1 VLESLLIRNIN
12 LPTSVKK
19 TIESKINAE
28 QDAQNGFVL
37 QKRSKKQNVVEGI
50 ADYQRIISTGLTKLR
65 YETIKAQK
73 NWLRQIT
80 PNHFMNGKNDSSILS
95 DNSFFQSLFGYLS
108 SRWVDIP
115 VIQKKH

>member
-37 QKRSKKQNVVEGI
+37 QKRSKKQNVKSGSARI
-50 ADYQRIISTGLTKLR
+50 ADYQRIISTGLTDKQLR
-65 YETIKAQK
+65 YETIKAK
-73 NWLRQIT
+73 RI
-80 PNHFMNGKNDSSILS
+80 GCV
-95 DNSFFQSLFGYLS
+95 
-108 SRWVDIP
+108 R
-115 VIQKKH
+115 